1 MKEEIM
7 EDFRGDDLE
16 FTDAIKLIKD
26 ILSIDKDAKEVYSV
40 ETYKLKR
47 RMYKTEV
54 DPQTGQEKPVVIEEP
69 LRIKE
74 LFDDFRK
81 GFLDK
86 GEYKWVIGTL
96 ERASQYKILLRHLQF
111 GDAFLPEDH
120 LRAVLHRLMI
130 SGSKNGVALKTILT
144 RFIGKYEHEKKGG
157 LFR

>member
-1 MKEEIM
+1 MEE
-7 EDFRGDDLE
+7 FNNDLE

-26 ILSIDKDAKEVYSV
+26 LLSVDPDAKEVFSV
-40 ETYKLKR
+40 ETHKLKR
-47 RMYKTEV
+47 RTYKTEI
-54 DPQTGQEKPVVIEEP
+54 DPQTRQEKPVIIEER

-81 GFLDK
+81 GFLDQS
-86 GEYKWVIGTL
+86 EYRWAINTL
-96 ERASQYKILLRHLQF
+96 ERAVRYKTLLRHLK
-111 GDAFLPEDH
+111 GGEAFIAEDH
-120 LRAVLHRLMI
+120 VRLVLNRLML